1 MKAES
6 DKIFQVHFNCL
17 FVMKIKL
24 VYLLTFL
31 VLLLG
36 WRIFYQ
42 VRANNIAVIDNDYY
56 EISNHL
62 ANDSGIVA
70 ILIPNKTYYRL
81 GEKPDMDLILL
92 NRTDSV
98 VYLPGSL
105 DGSAIP
111 TRLPYCDYIVQ
122 NRKVKRKYW
131 IDANPNPLINEDL
144 VRLEPNEYF
153 NAFDN
158 LSLLIK
164 DYGYDSLL
172 NTNNKVT
179 KMHDFWSPF
188 NFGHKS
194 IIWPGRYDIQ
204 VVYSTKNDTSFF
216 AGWNLSDRNFNSNY
230 LDSIPEI
237 YILSNA
243 VSIRYSLF

>member
-42 VRANNIAVIDNDYY
+42 VRANNIAVSDNDYY

-122 NRKVKRKYW
+122 KQK
-131 IDANPNPLINEDL
+131 
-144 VRLEPNEYF
+144 
-153 NAFDN
+153 
-158 LSLLIK
+158 
-164 DYGYDSLL
+164 G
-172 NTNNKVT
+172 
-179 KMHDFWSPF
+179 
-188 NFGHKS
+188 
-194 IIWPGRYDIQ
+194 
-204 VVYSTKNDTSFF
+204 
-216 AGWNLSDRNFNSNY
+216 
-230 LDSIPEI
+230 
-237 YILSNA
+237 
-243 VSIRYSLF
+243 